1 MTPEL
6 VTAACTGAVAILGAI
21 FTYLDRRRAHRVE
34 VQGRQIADLTNR
46 VVHLEAE
53 LERSKSL
60 FREAVKFIRVLLAHI
75 AELNL
80 AHRLGTT
87 APSTPEIPETLR
99 EEV

>member
-1 MTPEL
+1 MSPEL
-6 VTAACTGAVAILGAI
+6 ITAACTGAVAILGAI

-46 VVHLEAE
+46 VGHLEAE

-60 FREAVKFIRVLLAHI
+60 FREAVRFIRVQARHI
-75 AELNL
+75 AES
-80 AHRLGTT
+80 AIAYRLGTT
-87 APSTPEIPETLR
+87 APPAPEIPERLR